1 MKEKTSYLFLAFLEL
16 ANFAF
21 RNSNNAIYVL
31 IGQILFLL
39 ILPVFSM
46 KLGLK
51 SLIFLTLISYGKWV
65 YIGDNI
71 SGSFLTTKF
80 AGISIVLYLFVLYI
94 IPYLL
99 RVRYDKI
106 FIIFSV
112 LLLIWSIF
120 LLANSSVYLDNFIAD
135 FKTLVFVFVFL
146 AVAQVLSSKEI
157 WDLVIAGIDISLVML
172 LGSSI
177 FRLRFEY
184 GLGHEYLPINS
195 LSFFL
200 PIFIVSPILNIGNVG
215 LARRILWSVSSLFIL
230 LTDDV
235 FISGKFLAL
244 TVLALILLILKPK
257 KRFVSF
263 VSVLIM
269 VIALP
274 LVKVIDPVSTY
285 KIEQVTSLSNVS
297 KYSLIMSSHTSAGN
311 IISEFDNIFKQPNK
325 FYLLVGKGLG
335 GGISDL
341 NGHLIQFA
349 GTGGYSP
356 LDKLRDN
363 YFKMHLPASE
373 IIVKFGILGFL
384 FYSVFLSRYL
394 LGNIIGIEG
403 VLLVACLLTVFY
415 ISKEYLLLSA
425 LLYITLKN
433 KDAESSLFK

>member
-1 MKEKTSYLFLAFLEL
+1 MAFLEL

-21 RNSNNAIYVL
+21 RHSNYAIYVL

-65 YIGDNI
+65 YLGDNI
-71 SGSFLTTKF
+71 AGSFLTTKL
-80 AGISIVLYLFVLYI
+80 AGVSIVLYLFVLYI
-94 IPYLL
+94 IPYLFC
-99 RVRYDKI
+99 VKYNKV

-120 LLANSSVYLDNFIAD
+120 LVANSSVYLDNFLAD
-135 FKTLVFVFVFL
+135 VKTLVFVFVFL

-157 WDLVIAGIDISLVML
+157 RDLVIAGIDISLVML
-172 LGSSI
+172 LSASI

-184 GLGHEYLPINS
+184 GSGHEYLPINS

-200 PIFIVSPILNIGNVG
+200 PIFIVTPILNIGNVS

-244 TVLALILLILKPK
+244 TVLVLLLLILKPK
-257 KRFVSF
+257 KRLISF
-263 VSVLIM
+263 VSVLM
-269 VIALP
+269 LVIALP
-274 LVKVIDPVSTY
+274 LVTVIDPVSTY

-311 IISEFDNIFKQPNK
+311 IISEFDNIFKQRNK

-341 NGHLIQFA
+341 NGHLMQFA

-384 FYSVFLSRYL
+384 FYCIFFSRYL
-394 LGNIIGIEG
+394 LGKIIGIDG
-403 VLLVACLLTVFY
+403 VLLVACLFTVFY
-415 ISKEYLLLSA
+415 ISKEYLLLTT

-433 KDAESSLFK
+433 KDAESILFK

>member
-1 MKEKTSYLFLAFLEL
+1 
-16 ANFAF
+16 
-21 RNSNNAIYVL
+21 
-31 IGQILFLL
+31 
-39 ILPVFSM
+39 M

-51 SLIFLTLISYGKWV
+51 SLIFLTLVSYGKWV
-65 YIGDNI
+65 YLVDNI
-71 SGSFLTTKF
+71 GGSFLTTKL
-80 AGISIVLYLFVLYI
+80 AGISVVLYLFMFYYI
-94 IPYLL
+94 SYFLS
-99 RVRYDKI
+99 VKYNKK
-106 FIIFSV
+106 FIIFSA
-112 LLLIWSIF
+112 LLLIWSMF
-120 LLANSSVYLDNFIAD
+120 LLASSSVYLDNFLAD
-135 FKTLVFVFVFL
+135 VKTLVFVFVFL

-157 WDLVIAGIDISLVML
+157 RDLVIAGIDISLVML
-172 LGSSI
+172 LSASV
-177 FRLRFEY
+177 FHLRFEY
-184 GLGHEYLPINS
+184 GLGHKFLPINS

-200 PIFIVSPILNIGNVG
+200 PIFIVTPILNIGNVG

-244 TVLALILLILKPK
+244 TVLALILLIVKPK
-257 KRFVSF
+257 KRYISF
-263 VSVLIM
+263 VSVLM
-269 VIALP
+269 LVIALP
-274 LVKVIDPVSTY
+274 LVKVIDPVSAY
-285 KIEQVTSLSNVS
+285 KIEQVTSLTKVS

-311 IISEFDNIFKQPNK
+311 IISEFDNIFKQRNK

-341 NGHLIQFA
+341 NGHLMQFA

-394 LGNIIGIEG
+394 LGKIISIDG

-415 ISKEYLLLSA
+415 ISKEYLLLTS

-433 KDAESSLFK
+433 KDAESSLFI